1 MKNLLLSLTF
11 FAMASFA
18 NAQTDEPTNNDGG
31 TQLSES
37 NLNLGID
44 LQTKYIWRGM
54 EMITQDAAPV
64 VFPSLNYSNK
74 GFYAYVMGG
83 YAFNGKYSEVDLMTI
98 IILLPQFHRI
108 STSISRLAKRD
119 IGLKLLSRLPLKRYL
134 FI

>member
-54 EMITQDAAPV
+54 EMITQDAANSV
-64 VFPSLNYSNK
+64 
-74 GFYAYVMGG
+74 
-83 YAFNGKYSEVDLMTI
+83 I
-98 IILLPQFHRI
+98 IFDEAQM
-108 STSISRLAKRD
+108 
-119 IGLKLLSRLPLKRYL
+119 LPLSYFL
-134 FI
+134 L